1 MGKFWTRRNDN
12 LNKDERTADP
22 WRTAKDGLHAADL
35 APKAKPQDA
44 KVNLT
49 ERPKD

>member
-1 MGKFWTRRNDN
+1 MSKFWTRDEVKIK
-12 LNKDERTADP
+12 KDARTADP
-22 WRTAKDGLHAADL
+22 WRVALHASDL